1 VVSITGK
8 LQLTSRR
15 PNEFRSNLIS
25 GKKTEM
31 GMTENWN
38 YFFVKIHVEYRMVVP
53 KFQFSETYFLS
64 RVSTPMLMRDID
76 IGIASI
82 DISK

>member
-1 VVSITGK
+1 
-8 LQLTSRR
+8 
-15 PNEFRSNLIS
+15 
-25 GKKTEM
+25 M